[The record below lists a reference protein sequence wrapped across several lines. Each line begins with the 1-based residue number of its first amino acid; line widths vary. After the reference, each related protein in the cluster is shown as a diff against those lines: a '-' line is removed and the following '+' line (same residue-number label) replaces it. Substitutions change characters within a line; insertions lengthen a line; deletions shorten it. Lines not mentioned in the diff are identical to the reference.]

1 MLFISIFFIVGGG
14 GGMGVESMGS
24 FGSVLTEPI
33 TCWVGPDKKILFA

>member
-1 MLFISIFFIVGGG
+1 MLFIFIFFMVVG
-14 GGMGVESMGS
+14 GGMGDESMGY

>member
-1 MLFISIFFIVGGG
+1 
-14 GGMGVESMGS
+14 MGDESMGS